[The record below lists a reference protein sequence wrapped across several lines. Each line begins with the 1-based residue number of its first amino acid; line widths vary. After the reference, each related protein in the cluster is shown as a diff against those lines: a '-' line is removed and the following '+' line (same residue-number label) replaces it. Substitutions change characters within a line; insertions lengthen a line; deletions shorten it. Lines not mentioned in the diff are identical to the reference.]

1 MDPDAM
7 LETAKEGTKAA
18 TKLMEIVQKFLG
30 PYWTKK
36 QADADAYAD
45 EKKLQTIRENSDM
58 DIVYANGQLNAKLK
72 TPEAFQIR
80 AEIREHHESIR
91 QQANIENV
99 LSQTANELRYS
110 NDDTVSDKPIDED
123 WIVRFF
129 GIIRDISSQEM
140 QFIWSKILAGEIKK
154 PGSFSLRTLD
164 VIRNLSQ
171 SEAIAFKKIVPFIVN
186 NGPIY
191 FILENLKYKEKYK
204 IRHTDFLTLDACG
217 LISLN
222 NSTVYD
228 PKIGKSF
235 QKYIVNDS
243 YIVLARSTS
252 EQEIT
257 VTTEIYPLT
266 IVGQELYSIL
276 DHPVDEQIMKD
287 LAKSIYDRNSKNS
300 EISVHRLLSM
310 QEEDDI
316 YHYQF
321 EKSPIIQYR
330 DGNQS

>member
-1 MDPDAM
+1 MDPDTAM
-7 LETAKEGTKAA
+7 ETFSEGAKAA
-18 TKLMEIVQKFLG
+18 TKFGEILEKVFG
-30 PYWTKK
+30 PRWTRK
-36 QADADAYAD
+36 QAEADAYAD
-45 EKKLQTIRENSDM
+45 EKKLQTIRNNPDM
-58 DIVYANGQLNAKLK
+58 DIVYVNGQLNAKMK
-72 TPEAFQIR
+72 TPEALQMR
-80 AEIREHHESIR
+80 AEIREHQESIR
-91 QQANIENV
+91 QQSNIENV
-99 LSQTANELRYS
+99 LSQTANELLYTS
-110 NDDTVSDKPIDED
+110 DDAVSDDPIDDD
-123 WIVRFF
+123 WIARFF

-252 EQEIT
+252 AQEIT
-257 VTTEIYPLT
+257 VTTEIDPLT
-266 IVGQELYSIL
+266 KVGQELYSIL
-276 DHPVDEQIMKD
+276 DHPVDEQIMK
-287 LAKSIYDRNSKNS
+287 Y
-300 EISVHRLLSM
+300 
-310 QEEDDI
+310 
-316 YHYQF
+316 
-321 EKSPIIQYR
+321 
-330 DGNQS
+330 